1 MKKFVFNNQSLISVS
16 KVYFNDKILIY
27 ILEIYFLYNFNLDF
41 KSLFLSIKVW
51 IRVQKFIFNDRSLIL
66 KGKVYFDDQILVWI
80 L

>member
-1 MKKFVFNNQSLISVS
+1 MKKFVFDNQSLISVS

-51 IRVQKFIFNDRSLIL
+51 IRVQKFMFNDRSLIL
-66 KGKVYFDDQILVWI
+66 KGKVYFDDQILVSI

>member
-1 MKKFVFNNQSLISVS
+1 MKKFVFDNQSLVSVS

>member
-1 MKKFVFNNQSLISVS
+1 MKKFVFDNQSLISVS